1 MPVSAVQS
9 PLPEAAGVATT
20 EGGALAAG
28 ETLGAAMGGAV
39 HAASAIT
46 ATASRTRTR
55 IRTVSHAKKK
65 TPSFDGVLFNPRSE
79 RWLGVPAARGRRPHL
94 LEAGAAV
101 DRLVAAGLERDASLA
116 TAVAAGGGE
125 ELARAAHSAARIAAA
140 HAAPPGPTCRT
151 ARRAS
156 ARLASYTP

>member
-20 EGGALAAG
+20 EGDALAAG
-28 ETLGAAMGGAV
+28 ETLGAAMSGAV
-39 HAASAIT
+39 HAASAVT

-55 IRTVSHAKKK
+55 MRKVSHAKKK

-79 RWLGVPAARGRRPHL
+79 RWLGVPAARSRRPHL

-101 DRLVAAGLERDASLA
+101 DRLVAPGLERHARLPTAAAAGSREEIPRATPA
-116 TAVAAGGGE
+116 TASA
-125 ELARAAHSAARIAAA
+125 LSTSAATQA
-140 HAAPPGPTCRT
+140 HGSP
-151 ARRAS
+151 
-156 ARLASYTP
+156 